1 VRIPRLSLT
10 QESLFTRSDPN
21 FRRFSAEI
29 RPARH
34 FAIRPPLADAPQ
46 KGALLVSLFATYGPM
61 LLMLAV
67 ASIVAS
73 LFFIGASTLG
83 TKKPTRE
90 KMLPF
95 ECGSESSGGRHLK
108 LSVKFYLTA
117 ILFVVFDIE
126 AVFIYPWAVQ
136 FRSLGW
142 LGLGE
147 MFGFLAVVV
156 VALVYVWKK
165 GALEWES

>member
-1 VRIPRLSLT
+1 MLISTYAPIFMIIVVAFAVSTVFWLGATFLGRL
-10 QESLFTRSDPN
+10 
-21 FRRFSAEI
+21 
-29 RPARH
+29 RPVGDGDRN
-34 FAIRPPLADAPQ
+34 
-46 KGALLVSLFATYGPM
+46 
-61 LLMLAV
+61 
-67 ASIVAS
+67 
-73 LFFIGASTLG
+73 
-83 TKKPTRE
+83 PTRE

-126 AVFIYPWAVQ
+126 SVFVYPWAVR

-147 MFGFLAVVV
+147 MLGFLGVVV
-156 VALVYVWKK
+156 IALVYCWRK

>member
-1 VRIPRLSLT
+1 MVYTI
-10 QESLFTRSDPN
+10 
-21 FRRFSAEI
+21 
-29 RPARH
+29 
-34 FAIRPPLADAPQ
+34 
-46 KGALLVSLFATYGPM
+46 YGPM

-67 ASIVAS
+67 AALVAS
-73 LFFIGASTLG
+73 LFFLGASTLG
-83 TKKPTRE
+83 KKNPTRE

-142 LGLGE
+142 LGLAE

-156 VALVYVWKK
+156 VALVYVWRK
-165 GALEWES
+165 GALEWET